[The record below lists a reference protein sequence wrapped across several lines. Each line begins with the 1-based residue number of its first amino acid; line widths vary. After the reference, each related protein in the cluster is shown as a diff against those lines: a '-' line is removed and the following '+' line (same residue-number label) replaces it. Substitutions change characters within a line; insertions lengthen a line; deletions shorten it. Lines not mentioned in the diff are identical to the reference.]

1 MFEGHIQ
8 VDWSLSSCFLYELS
22 METTPQVSTNLTL
35 DKSSVIKNIL
45 IDLSYCVQLVD
56 FDSCCT
62 EIYFCVSSNFCKGN
76 IFDNTTSLLKDSTLQ
91 NFICKISSNISSFI
105 ISKYIQ
111 ELCTVQSARLVVAG
125 VMMAAVVHM
134 IPRMAD
140 RQYFISSLGN
150 NRVSRTMM
158 TDQSSQIQART
169 ANISALWAWPLY
181 TSTLALIGTSLFSSG
196 KFWQWNCN
204 IANRFYI
211 TLQVSR
217 DIRAFGTLYIFG
229 KLYITLFK
237 QHLTCIYSI
246 QGYTQLS
253 PHRCSEVWCHI

>member
-35 DKSSVIKNIL
+35 DKSSVLKNIL

-56 FDSCCT
+56 PDSCCT

-91 NFICKISSNISSFI
+91 NFICKISSNVSSFI

-169 ANISALWAWPLY
+169 ANISAL
-181 TSTLALIGTSLFSSG
+181 
-196 KFWQWNCN
+196 
-204 IANRFYI
+204 
-211 TLQVSR
+211 
-217 DIRAFGTLYIFG
+217 
-229 KLYITLFK
+229 
-237 QHLTCIYSI
+237 
-246 QGYTQLS
+246 
-253 PHRCSEVWCHI
+253 